1 MRVTPITR
9 ARIGDCQRWVVKI
22 GSALLTD
29 HGRGLDRPA
38 IDAWVEQIEFLLAT
52 GKEIVLVS
60 SGAIA
65 EGLVRLQWAR
75 RPDSIGE
82 LQAAAAVGQMG
93 LIEAYQTS
101 FQRYGRHTAQI
112 LLDHDDMANRQRYLN
127 ARSALQTL
135 LGHAVV
141 PIVNENDT
149 VVTDEIRFGDNDRLA
164 AMVANLLDAD
174 LLVILTDRDGLFTAD
189 PATNPQ
195 ATLISHAA
203 CSDTTLD
210 AASGGSNG
218 GIGRGGMLTKLQA
231 ARQAAHSGCNT
242 LIAGGANQDI
252 LKQIAA
258 GGLVGTLL
266 TADQKPLAAKKQ
278 WLVGQLQIRGRVY
291 VDAGAVAV
299 LRQRGSSLLAVGVI
313 AVEGDFKRGDLISCV
328 GSDGC
333 EVARGLINYSADET
347 TAIKGSSTSEIMRRL
362 GYREED
368 ELIHRDNLVLLG

>member
-1 MRVTPITR
+1 MTR
-9 ARIGDCQRWVVKI
+9 AAVGNCRRWVVKI

-29 HGRGLDRPA
+29 GGNGLDRQA
-38 IDAWVEQIEFLLAT
+38 IDAWVEQIDGLLAT

-75 RPDSIGE
+75 RPESIGQ

-101 FQRYGRHTAQI
+101 FQRFGRHTAQI
-112 LLDHDDMANRQRYLN
+112 LLDHDDMASRQRYLN
-127 ARSALQTL
+127 ARSALNTL
-135 LGHAVV
+135 LGHGVV

-189 PATNPQ
+189 PAIDPQ
-195 ATLISHAA
+195 ATLIAEAA
-203 CSDTTLD
+203 CSDSSLD
-210 AASGGSNG
+210 VVAGGSG
-218 GIGRGGMLTKLQA
+218 SGVGRGGMLTKLQA

-242 LIAGGANQDI
+242 LIVGGAQQNI
-252 LKQIAA
+252 LSRIAA
-258 GGLVGTLL
+258 GEPLGSLL
-266 TADQKPLAAKKQ
+266 TTDQKPLAARKQ
-278 WLVGQLQIRGRVY
+278 WLAGQLQIRGQLRL
-291 VDAGAVAV
+291 DAGAVAV
-299 LRQRGSSLLAVGVI
+299 LRQQGSSLLAVGVL
-313 AVEGDFKRGDLISCV
+313 AVEGDFKRGDLISCQDTE
-328 GSDGC
+328 GR

-347 TAIKGSSTSEIMRRL
+347 AMIKGYNTGEIIRQL
-362 GYREED
+362 GYCEED
-368 ELIHRDNLVLLG
+368 ELIHRDNLVVLA